1 MLYLS
6 LRAGQGGGEG
16 GGRRSRPGDT
26 PPRRHGAAPGL
37 AGGGHPARPA
47 RGEAAP
53 NPERGTRPRPA
64 RGCRAAAQPR
74 PPRGAATRA
83 QFPETQIPERTH
95 PRRHHVR
102 EHTSMFTRGRLV
114 HTDTLQGRTP
124 ALTSTHT
131 YGPPANSYTG
141 GRRDTRGAPGPG
153 EESQIDTPAPRPKH
167 DLPEESSR
175 I

>member
-124 ALTSTHT
+124 RAHKHT
-131 YGPPANSYTG
+131 YVRPTSQQLHRGTAGHAWSPRS
-141 GRRDTRGAPGPG
+141 RRGVPDRH
-153 EESQIDTPAPRPKH
+153 PRPPPQAR
-167 DLPEESSR
+167 LA
-175 I
+175 